1 MILEFRRYLASSK
14 DERGMSMSE
23 LIVSMAVFAIL
34 LTVVAGLFVGLSRA
48 TALSRALDGSTRV
61 ASNALNE
68 LALVVRNGTT
78 VPQSGN
84 TTPRSAFSF
93 AGTEEL
99 TIYSIV
105 GEAAVLSPVKV
116 NFTVNAQRQLIETR
130 SLPKEVGG
138 YWVWPGVSAPTKR
151 NLSGALVVS
160 EVALFTYLN
169 ASGVAITPP
178 AGGSLTDEQLALV
191 TAVRITIRVE
201 ADAGAPGRIIEL
213 KNTVG
218 VPNLG
223 K

>member
-1 MILEFRRYLASSK
+1 MMLSFRRRLASVK
-14 DERGMSMSE
+14 DEAGLSMSE
-23 LIVSMAVFAIL
+23 LIVSMAVFAVL
-34 LTVVAGLFVGLSRA
+34 LTVVAGLFVGVSRA

-68 LALVVRNGTT
+68 LALVIRNGTT

-93 AGTEEL
+93 AGTEEV

-105 GEAAVLSPVKV
+105 GVGAVLSPVKV
-116 NFTVNAQRQLIETR
+116 TFTVNAQRQLIETR
-130 SLPKEVGG
+130 SLPKDVGG

-151 NLSGALVVS
+151 NLSGSLVVS
-160 EVALFTYLN
+160 DVALFTYLN
-169 ASGVAITPP
+169 AAGGTISPSG
-178 AGGSLTDEQLALV
+178 GGSLTNEQLALV